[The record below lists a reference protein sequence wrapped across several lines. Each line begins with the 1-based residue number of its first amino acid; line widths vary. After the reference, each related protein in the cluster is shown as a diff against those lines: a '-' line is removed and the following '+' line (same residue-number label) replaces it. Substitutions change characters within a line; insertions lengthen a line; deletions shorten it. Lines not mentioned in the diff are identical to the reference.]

1 MYLYSFSSCYPLKHS
16 TGWTNGVQG
25 ICHDSSNWYIAQNG
39 NLWKIPLE
47 HDLNDSID
55 APSENILKIESNFQ
69 FGDID
74 YYDGYIY
81 VPVLRGHG
89 PLDDKYVCKN
99 VLPPEEEEE
108 EVGLIQSD
116 EPKIFI
122 FRAKD
127 FKYVRRVAI
136 KKMDGKNYFHSLSWV
151 AIRDGYLYTSEK
163 NTDRNNL
170 IHVYKIDTTKG
181 KHALNY
187 HSTIEL
193 CDEDFAEL
201 PLKSI
206 QGGCFDDAGFLNLSF
221 GEINVSNV
229 EDFHN
234 TGINVFS
241 VPSTSSKST
250 GMASRINKS
259 YRYSQKGDDSFLFST
274 PIMGDIP
281 SGLTYWDLSN
291 KANVPSD
298 EYKSHLHA
306 ILLNR
311 KGEVSD
317 KVSLYHYKR
326 NPKSTFYEITIVF
339 GKIDEEIPNY
349 PFTFRMKG
357 ENGWGT
363 YQKIIPFYNSNMYM
377 KAIEEKED
385 LGPFLTAFDLMP
397 YENNKTFYLVKIGVK
412 KLGYWL
418 RDSGNNIYINL
429 RTTDIKSD
437 SKGPDLGISHD
448 WLNARYITLINR
460 KSSVARVVLDAETL
474 VPKHNYFVD
483 IELPDVVQPGKNMHY
498 DLAKFEE
505 KYKSGDHITLKLK
518 INGVLNNPDD
528 DYNFIF
534 DRGSY
539 NNLIFEISEDPKNY
553 SLEYLGMTK
562 IVNNNI
568 FIKNYPRIRYLSLTN
583 KAGLVARLQALIT
596 PRNEPDSSIKVKLT
610 GDIRLG
616 ETEKFDLKRIS
627 GINPADIVVMKVEVV
642 WGDDKIALE
651 KFYFDENSNQT
662 ACYEIS
668 GALPKHKLNYKGVE

>member
-1 MYLYSFSSCYPLKHS
+1 MYLYSFSSIYPSKHS

-55 APSENILKIESNFQ
+55 APSGNILKIESNFQ

-74 YYDGYIY
+74 YFDGYIY

-136 KKMDGKNYFHSLSWV
+136 KKKDGKNYFHSLSWV

-163 NTDRNNL
+163 NTDMHNL
-170 IHVYKIDTTKG
+170 IHVYKIDTTYG
-181 KHALNY
+181 KHVLNY
-187 HSTIEL
+187 YSTIEL

-201 PLKSI
+201 PVKSI
-206 QGGCFDDAGFLNLSF
+206 QGGCFDDAGFLHLSF
-221 GEINVSNV
+221 GEINVSNAQ
-229 EDFHN
+229 DFHN

-241 VPSTSSKST
+241 VPSTTSRST
-250 GMASRINKS
+250 GMAPRINKS
-259 YRYSQKGDDSFLFST
+259 YCYSQKGDDSFTFST

-291 KANVPSD
+291 KTNVPSD
-298 EYKSHLHA
+298 KYKSHLHA

-317 KVSLYHYKR
+317 KVSLYHFKR

-357 ENGWGT
+357 KNGWGT
-363 YQKIIPFYNSNMYM
+363 YQKIIPHYNSNIYM
-377 KAIEEKED
+377 KACEEKVD
-385 LGPFLTAFDLMP
+385 LGIVLTDFELMP
-397 YENNKTFYLVKIGVK
+397 YENNKTFFLSQISIT
-412 KLGYWL
+412 KLGYCL
-418 RDSGNNIYINL
+418 RDRGINVYINQSS
-429 RTTDIKSD
+429 TGMS
-437 SKGPDLGISHD
+437 SQSEGPDLGISHD
-448 WLNARYITLINR
+448 YLEARYITLINR
-460 KSSVARVVLDAETL
+460 KTSEARVVLDAETL
-474 VPKHNYFVD
+474 VPKHNYFND
-483 IELPDVVQPGKNMHY
+483 IELPDVVQPAKNMQY

-505 KYKSGDHITLKLK
+505 KYKSGDLLTINLK
-518 INGVLNNPDD
+518 INGVLSNPDD
-528 DYNFIF
+528 GFHFIF
-534 DRGSY
+534 DRASY
-539 NNLIFEISEDPKNY
+539 NNLIFEISEDPKKY

-562 IVNNNI
+562 IVSNDI
-568 FIKNYPRIRYLSLTN
+568 FIKNYPRIRYLSLKN
-583 KAGLVARLQALIT
+583 KAGLVARLHALIKPCHGPIT
-596 PRNEPDSSIKVKLT
+596 SRDVKLT
-610 GDIRLG
+610 GDITLG
-616 ETEKFDLKRIS
+616 KTKKIDLKNIS
-627 GINPADIVVMKVEVV
+627 GINSADVVVMKVEVV
-642 WGDDKIALE
+642 AGDDKTASE
-651 KFYFDENSNQT
+651 NFYFDENSNQT